1 MTLKIDA
8 SRNIFFLHREDFLMD
23 ANILPSD
30 PTVDC
35 SPSNEGVSQHH
46 PDLESCSALNSGG
59 IEEEK
64 ERSCDSLRMCIVTT
78 LNQGKNKLSLIMT
91 KGNFHVP
98 LLCGVCFSI
107 SAMN

>member
-1 MTLKIDA
+1 
-8 SRNIFFLHREDFLMD
+8 MD

-35 SPSNEGVSQHH
+35 SASNEGVSQHH

-78 LNQGKNKLSLIMT
+78 LNQGKTNCHS
-91 KGNFHVP
+91 
-98 LLCGVCFSI
+98 S
-107 SAMN
+107 

>member
-1 MTLKIDA
+1 
-8 SRNIFFLHREDFLMD
+8 MD

-30 PTVDC
+30 PSVDC

-78 LNQGKNKLSLIMT
+78 LNQGKTNCHSYHDKGLFLSTNTLWCV
-91 KGNFHVP
+91 F
-98 LLCGVCFSI
+98 
-107 SAMN
+107 